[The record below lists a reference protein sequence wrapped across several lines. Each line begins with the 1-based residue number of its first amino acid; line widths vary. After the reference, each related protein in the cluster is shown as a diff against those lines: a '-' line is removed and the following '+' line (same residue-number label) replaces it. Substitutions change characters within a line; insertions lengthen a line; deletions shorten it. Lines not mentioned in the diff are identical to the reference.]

1 MQACSAAWCMQQIE
15 HASLHLN
22 MQSKQALLLLLLGRT
37 HIHICGYPNNNKWRN
52 SNLIKG
58 DAGA

>member
-22 MQSKQALLLLLLGRT
+22 MQSKQALLLLLGRT
-37 HIHICGYPNNNKWRN
+37 HTLYADTPITTSGVIR
-52 SNLIKG
+52 I
-58 DAGA
+58 